1 MFDREQWMEI
11 WSTIQKNKLR
21 TFLTGF
27 AVAWGIFMLIILLGT
42 GNGLQNGVTQE
53 FNDDATNSIWIRGGR
68 TSLEYGGFKPGRRVK
83 ITLDDLHYL
92 LRNYPQM
99 GYYSARINVWGARV
113 NYGNDFGDYSMR
125 GVHPGH
131 VVLEKTEML
140 QGRYINDFDV
150 SNERKVAVIGKLI
163 ANDLF
168 KDEDPLGKYVIIRN
182 VPFMV
187 VGVSDD
193 AGSEWEQRMVY
204 IPITTALQ
212 VFNKS
217 GNIDQIMFTTG
228 TLPLQATIDLSERVK
243 RDLAQR
249 LQFSPSDPTAL
260 FINNANE
267 EFARFMN
274 IFNGIALFVWVMGI
288 FTIIAGIV
296 GVSNIMMI
304 VVRERTQEIG
314 VRKAIGARPSSIVL
328 QILQESIFITALS
341 GYIGLVLGV
350 GLLELVNKYL
360 PENTNMFSNPT
371 VDIRIAVYATIVL
384 IVSGALAGFFP
395 ARKAA
400 HVKPIE
406 ALRYQ

>member
-1 MFDREQWMEI
+1 
-11 WSTIQKNKLR
+11 
-21 TFLTGF
+21 
-27 AVAWGIFMLIILLGT
+27 
-42 GNGLQNGVTQE
+42 
-53 FNDDATNSIWIRGGR
+53 
-68 TSLEYGGFKPGRRVK
+68 
-83 ITLDDLHYL
+83 
-92 LRNYPQM
+92 
-99 GYYSARINVWGARV
+99 
-113 NYGNDFGDYSMR
+113 
-125 GVHPGH
+125 
-131 VVLEKTEML
+131 ML

-163 ANDLF
+163 TNDLF

-243 RDLAQR
+243 RDLARR